1 MLTAETATD
10 WLHRFAEK
18 INENKAYLSELDS
31 AIGDGDHGSNMA
43 RGVAAMEEKLEAGG
57 FATVQ
62 DVLKTAAMALL
73 GKVGGASGPLYGSAL
88 IAMAKQ
94 AGENEQDVAAI
105 VKAGLEGIQKRGK
118 AEKGEKTMVDVW
130 MPACEALA
138 SGSLTKEAIQSAVE
152 ATKEMK
158 ATKGRASYL
167 GERSIGHLDPGAV
180 SSGYLFEALLEGGIL
195 DE

>member
-31 AIGDGDHGSNMA
+31 AVGDGDHGSNMA
-43 RGVAAMEEKLEAGG
+43 RGVAAMEEKLAAGG

-94 AGENEQDVAAI
+94 AGENEQDVAAM

>member
-31 AIGDGDHGSNMA
+31 AVGDGDHGSNMA

-94 AGENEQDVAAI
+94 AGENEQDVAAM

-130 MPACEALA
+130 IPACEALA

>member
-31 AIGDGDHGSNMA
+31 AVGDGDHGSNMA

-57 FATVQ
+57 FVTVQ

-94 AGENEQDVAAI
+94 AGENEQDVAAM

-130 MPACEALA
+130 IPACEALA

>member
-130 MPACEALA
+130 IPACEALA

>member
-31 AIGDGDHGSNMA
+31 AVGDGDHGSNMA

-130 MPACEALA
+130 IPACEALA

>member
-138 SGSLTKEAIQSAVE
+138 SGSLTKETIQSAVE

-180 SSGYLFEALLEGGIL
+180 SSSYLFEALLEGGIL

>member
-18 INENKAYLSELDS
+18 IIENKAYLSELDS

-130 MPACEALA
+130 IPACEALA

>member
-10 WLHRFAEK
+10 WLHLFAEK

-31 AIGDGDHGSNMA
+31 AVGDGDHGSNMA
-43 RGVAAMEEKLEAGG
+43 RGVAAMEEKLAAGG

-130 MPACEALA
+130 IPACEALA